1 MRLPFLHAL
10 RKKFGYLVARRAAR
24 AARECVLSEH
34 PKPKLQ
40 KKKRLFQPQR
50 LLGTRRHAE
59 RSGLVPGAEKT
70 RLVGKDRSPIPID

>member
-40 KKKRLFQPQR
+40 KKSAFFSRR
-50 LLGTRRHAE
+50 DCSGRVATRSDQAWFR
-59 RSGLVPGAEKT
+59 GPKKPV
-70 RLVGKDRSPIPID
+70 

>member
-10 RKKFGYLVARRAAR
+10 ARSLVTCRAAHG
-24 AARECVLSEH
+24 ASGASVLSEH